1 MRRIRNSMVK
11 QLKRFILD
19 ENGAEVI
26 EYAVVTVILLLSTG
40 LILSEIYDAVLDVMV
55 NILEK
60 LQGS

>member
-1 MRRIRNSMVK
+1 MVK